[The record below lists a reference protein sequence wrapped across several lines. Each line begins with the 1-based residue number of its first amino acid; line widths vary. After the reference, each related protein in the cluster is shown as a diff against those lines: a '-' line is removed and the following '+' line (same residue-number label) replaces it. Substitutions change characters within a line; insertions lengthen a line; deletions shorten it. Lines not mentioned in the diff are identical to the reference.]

1 MDLAAKGSGI
11 PFRVVFT
18 EGEIEREFERYLAS
32 RPDIPARNVQ
42 ITLTP
47 QEAIASGQVRVGGL
61 WLAAT
66 VHANVTVQNGRPAV
80 TITRVDLGPFPLPD
94 SVRDDL
100 TTRLTEALAGIE
112 NLPFRFTNITLGDGQ
127 IIIQGVT
134 R

>member
-1 MDLAAKGSGI
+1 MDLSAKGSNI

-18 EGEIEREFERYLAS
+18 EREIEQEIEQYLAVY
-32 RPDIPARNVQ
+32 PDTPARNVRV
-42 ITLTP
+42 TLTP
-47 QEAIASGQVRVGGL
+47 QEAIVSGQVRVGGL

-94 SVRDDL
+94 IVRDDL

-112 NLPFRFTNITLGDGQ
+112 NLPFRFTNITLSDGQ

-134 R
+134 K